1 MRVWTSPRQIS
12 FGSRSSIDHSL
23 LMDYSPV
30 GGAIM
35 KDLHIMLPDDAH
47 EWLRLVAFQS
57 RKSLAQVI
65 RELIEQARHSD
76 RGGGNGK

>member
-1 MRVWTSPRQIS
+1 
-12 FGSRSSIDHSL
+12 
-23 LMDYSPV
+23 
-30 GGAIM
+30 M

-65 RELIEQARHSD
+65 RELIEHAQDDNRNE
-76 RGGGNGK
+76 GNEK